1 MQKTVKEMD
10 HGMVM
15 GPEAAG
21 GKGVLFWER
30 RRPPLWVLPP
40 TPP

>member
-21 GKGVLFWER
+21 GKGVLFWGDGGSR
-30 RRPPLWVLPP
+30 
-40 TPP
+40 